1 MQDQYINEEFSFSR
15 LFYSGLKYY
24 KFIYIIRLDK
34 NWNKKI
40 LFHNWNIISYNILYS
55 YKFLYICEIFICA

>member
-1 MQDQYINEEFSFSR
+1 MVEFLLFINPCNIAICNILIPRGWMQDQYINEEFSFSR

-34 NWNKKI
+34 N
-40 LFHNWNIISYNILYS
+40 
-55 YKFLYICEIFICA
+55 